1 MSRVL
6 ISASHKSSG
15 KTTISVGLA
24 HALAARGLSVQTF
37 KKGPDYIDPMWLAR
51 ASGRPCYNLDFNTQA
66 EDEIQCMFADKARDA
81 DLAIVEGNMGLH
93 DGVDL
98 EGSNSTAALARLI
111 GAPVIMVIDCEGMT
125 RGVAPLVLGF
135 QAFDTKISI
144 AGVILNRVAS
154 LRQQNKLEA
163 ALQRYTSV
171 PVLGALPRDAT
182 MTIVERHLG
191 LTTPAETG
199 GEQVKVSVLAA
210 MARDG
215 VDLDRVLKIAR
226 DAGPAANGD
235 KNIRTLAKSSRSTD
249 ITIAVARDAA
259 FGFYYTDDLEAFER
273 AGARIVPF
281 SPISDAQLP
290 RADGIFIG
298 GGFPE
303 NHMAALEANTAMRD
317 EVRRSAQAGMP
328 IYAECGG
335 LMYLAR
341 SIQWGDETRHMAGV
355 VPGDI
360 VMHERPQG
368 RGLVVLDETCEF
380 PWPETDRSRAARQV
394 WAHEFH
400 HAEMINVAAGSRFA
414 WSVVRGAGIAGGRD
428 GIVTGNVL
436 ASFSHLRD
444 TSAHRWTERFAAFV
458 SHHKAIGSTAANP
471 RPPEDETMTKPVFQ
485 P

>member
-6 ISASHKSSG
+6 ISASQKSSG
-15 KTTISVGLA
+15 KTTVSVGLA

-51 ASGRPCYNLDFNTQA
+51 ASGRPCYNLDFNTQTR
-66 EDEIQCMFADKARDA
+66 DEIARMFADKAREA

-98 EGSNSTAALARLI
+98 EGSDSTAALARLI
-111 GAPVIMVIDCEGMT
+111 EVPVIMVIDCEGMT

-135 QAFDTKISI
+135 QAFDTNIHV
-144 AGVILNRVAS
+144 AGVILNRVAT
-154 LRQQNKLEA
+154 LRQQNKLTA
-163 ALQRYTSV
+163 ALERYTSV
-171 PVLGALPRDAT
+171 PVLGALPRDAA

-191 LTTPAETG
+191 LTTPAETR
-199 GEQVKVSVLAA
+199 GEQAKVDALAA
-210 MARDG
+210 MIRDG

-226 DAGPAANGD
+226 DAGPASNGD
-235 KNIRTLAKSSRSTD
+235 TPGGSSRSID

-259 FGFYYTDDLEAFER
+259 FGFYYTDDMEAFER

-290 RADGIFIG
+290 CADGIFIG

-303 NHMAALEANTAMRD
+303 NYMAALEANTAMRD
-317 EVRRSAQAGMP
+317 GIRRSALAGMP

-341 SIQWGDETRHMAGV
+341 SIQWNCETRHMAGV

-368 RGLVVLDETCEF
+368 RGLVVLDETRDF
-380 PWPETDRSRAARQV
+380 PWPETDRPRAARQV
-394 WAHEFH
+394 LAHEFH
-400 HAEMINVAAGSRFA
+400 HAEMINVAGDSRFA

-428 GIVTGNVL
+428 GIVIGNVL

-444 TSAHRWTERFAAFV
+444 TSAHHWTERFAAFV
-458 SHHKAIGSTAANP
+458 RHHKAIRNTAENP
-471 RPPEDETMTKPVFQ
+471 RPQEDETTTKPIFL

>member
-1 MSRVL
+1 
-6 ISASHKSSG
+6 
-15 KTTISVGLA
+15 
-24 HALAARGLSVQTF
+24 
-37 KKGPDYIDPMWLAR
+37 
-51 ASGRPCYNLDFNTQA
+51 
-66 EDEIQCMFADKARDA
+66 MFADKARDT
-81 DLAIVEGNMGLH
+81 DLALVEGNMGLH

-98 EGSNSTAALARLI
+98 EGSDSTAALARLL
-111 GAPVIMVIDCEGMT
+111 GAPVILVIDCEGMT

-135 QAFDTKISI
+135 QAFDTSIRI

-154 LRQQNKLEA
+154 LRQQNKLAA

-171 PVLGALPRDAT
+171 PVLGALPRDA
-182 MTIVERHLG
+182 MMAIAERHLG
-191 LTTPAETG
+191 LTTPAETR
-199 GEQVKVSVLAA
+199 GEQAKVGVLAA
-210 MARDG
+210 MVRDG
-215 VDLDRVLKIAR
+215 VDLDWVLKIAR
-226 DAGPAANGD
+226 GAGPVAN
-235 KNIRTLAKSSRSTD
+235 IPPPAKSSRSTD

-259 FGFYYTDDLEAFER
+259 FGFYYTDDMEAFER

-303 NHMAALEANTAMRD
+303 THMAALEANTAMRN
-317 EVRRSAQAGMP
+317 EIRCSALAGMP

-355 VPGDI
+355 VSGDI
-360 VMHERPQG
+360 VVHERPQG
-368 RGLVVLDETCEF
+368 RGLVVLDETCDF
-380 PWPETDRSRAARQV
+380 PWPETDRPKAVRQV
-394 WAHEFH
+394 LAHEFH
-400 HAEMINVAAGSRFA
+400 HAEMINVAADSRFG

-444 TSAHRWTERFAAFV
+444 TTAHHWTERFAAFV
-458 SHHKAIGSTAANP
+458 RHHKAIRNTAANL
-471 RPPEDETMTKPVFQ
+471 RPQGDEAMTKPASRPEAVFAAIDQ
-485 P
+485 VNTGDP